1 MRPHLTISLNAA
13 TLAVTLAWGQPGPDN
28 LADLRALLDGVSE
41 IAAPGWPGCL
51 SAYGDS
57 AFAVVTGKAHGQAQ
71 SPVVAA
77 ARHGQGRIVALGHN
91 GYFGREALETADT
104 GRFMVN
110 AVRWLAAGRSGQQT
124 AMRVAVQGLPDALAA
139 LQEQGIDAE
148 NLAGE
153 GWTGRLGDYDV
164 LVSTALPGYT
174 PGEVAAVSEFVRSG
188 GGLLS
193 GDTPWGWLQLN
204 PGKSLTAD
212 HGGNQVI
219 AAAGLVWSDGGL
231 DRTGPRG
238 FVTDPAPADLVH
250 AGRALAAVNAQAQGD
265 QLSQEQLAQATWSI
279 TQAARSVLPS
289 DTIILPRLRELQQ
302 LHAAEAVPGP
312 DQPLKLDQPLARLA
326 LTLQMEEIKQAPTDQ
341 VTAHPAAALFPGA
354 VPAEAPRVTRTISV
368 DTAVPAWHS
377 TGLYAAPG
385 EVVTVTIPEAAA
397 GQGLQVHIGCHTDSL
412 WGLDTWKRC
421 PEIVR
426 WFGLTQPVTRAAN
439 AFGGLVYID
448 VPNDCT
454 LGEVAVEISG
464 AVEAPYFVLGQTDP
478 EQWRSLRNAPAPWAE
493 LQGSSVILT
502 VPSSTIR
509 TLDDPVKLAQFWSHI
524 GDSCHELLARP
535 LPRSRPE
542 RYVADV
548 QISAGYM
555 HSGYPIMTHL
565 DGADLAVDLAK
576 LRTQGSWGHFHEIG
590 HNHQS
595 GDWTFGGTGEVTVNL
610 FSLYLIDRCCGLTDV
625 GHPAINPEDREKRT
639 REHLAA
645 GAPFE
650 KWQADPFLALY
661 MYMQLQEAFGWETY
675 KRVFAEY
682 NALPDAERPKTDDEK
697 RDQWMVRFSRAV
709 GRNLGPFFEAWGV
722 PTSQAARDSIA
733 SLPTWMPEGFP
744 PQEG

>member
-1 MRPHLTISLNAA
+1 MRSPLTICVLTAG
-13 TLAVTLAWGQPGPDN
+13 LVGHLAWAQPQPDRD
-28 LADLRALLDGVSE
+28 ADLQALLAGVSE

-51 SAYGDS
+51 AVYGDQ
-57 AFAVVTGKAHGQAQ
+57 AFAVVTGKSGQAHT
-71 SPVVAA
+71 PVVAA
-77 ARHGQGRIVALGHN
+77 AHYDRGRIVALGHN
-91 GYFGREALETADT
+91 GYFGREALSTADT
-104 GRFMVN
+104 GQFMVN
-110 AVRWLAAGRSGQQT
+110 AVGWLAAGRGARQD
-124 AMRVAVQGLPDALAA
+124 AIKVAVQGLPDFLAL
-139 LQEQGIDAE
+139 LQEKGIAAE
-148 NLAGE
+148 DIAAPGWTARLAG
-153 GWTGRLGDYDV
+153 YDV
-164 LVSTALPGYT
+164 LVSTALPGYG
-174 PGEVAAVSEFVRSG
+174 PDEVQAVTDFVRRG

-204 PGKSLTAD
+204 PGKSLTED
-212 HGGNQVI
+212 HGGNQII
-219 AAAGLVWSDGGL
+219 APAGLVWADGGL

-238 FVTDPAPADLVH
+238 FVTDLRPNRLVH
-250 AGRALAAVNAQAQGD
+250 AGAALAAVLAESDNTP
-265 QLSQEQLAQATWSI
+265 LSKEELAQATWSI
-279 TQAARSVLPS
+279 TQAARAVLPG

-326 LTLQMEEIKQAPTDQ
+326 LTLQMEQIKQAPVDQ
-341 VTAHPAAALFPGA
+341 VTAHPSAALFPGA
-354 VPAEAPRVTRTISV
+354 VPAEAPRVTRTLTIN
-368 DTAVPAWHS
+368 TAVPGWHS

-385 EVVTVTIPEAAA
+385 EVVTVTVPEAAA
-397 GQGLQVHIGCHTDSL
+397 DQGLQVHIGCHTDTL

-426 WFGLTQPVTRAAN
+426 WFSLTQPVTRAAN
-439 AFGGLVYID
+439 AFGGLVYVD
-448 VPNDCT
+448 VPGDCP
-454 LGEVAVEISG
+454 LGEVTVEVSG
-464 AVEAPYFVLGQTDP
+464 AVEAPYFVLGRTDP
-478 EQWRSLRNAPAPWAE
+478 QQWRTLRQAPAPWAE

-502 VPSSTIR
+502 VPSATIR
-509 TLDDPVKLAQFWSHI
+509 NLDNPVQLMQFWSHI
-524 GDSCHELLARP
+524 GDSCNELLSRPVARP
-535 LPRSRPE
+535 RPE

-565 DGADLAVDLAK
+565 DGADLAVDLEK

-595 GDWTFGGTGEVTVNL
+595 GDWTFSGTGEVTVNL
-610 FSLYLIDRCCGLTDV
+610 FSLYLIDRCCGLKDV
-625 GHPAINPEDREKRT
+625 GHPAIKPEDRNKRT

-650 KWQADPFLALY
+650 KWQSDPFLALY

-682 NALPDAERPKTDDEK
+682 DALPEAERPKTDDEK

-709 GRNLGPFFEAWGV
+709 GRNLGPFFQAWGV

-733 SLPTWMPEGFP
+733 SLPVWMPEGFP
-744 PQEG
+744 PDQG